1 MPYPRLLG
9 TWLLLAVL
17 MPLNGA
23 LREFALKRVLDAP
36 AAELLSAALGIAI
49 ILLVTGAVFRI
60 AASTPDRALWQM
72 SLLLVTLTI
81 KYEIVV
87 GVLGGQTWSEM
98 LANYA
103 IWRGRPW
110 PLVLL
115 TLGLTPFIWRPRRT

>member
-1 MPYPRLLG
+1 MSYRRLLG
-9 TWLLLAVL
+9 AWLLLAVL

-23 LREFALKRVLDAP
+23 LREFGLKRVLDSP

-49 ILLVTGAVFRI
+49 ILIVTHAVFRI
-60 AASTPDRALWQM
+60 APETPNKALWQM
-72 SLLLVTLTI
+72 SFVLITLTI
-81 KYEIVV
+81 KYELAV
-87 GVLGGQTWSEM
+87 GVLGGQSWREM
-98 LANYA
+98 AANYA